1 MGSPCEVQ
9 VDGEDTAAAR
19 RIGRIV
25 EQEARRIE
33 EKYSRYRV
41 DSVISRINAAAGEP
55 ISVDEETAGLLDLA
69 TQTYQLSNGLFD
81 ISSGVLRKAWTFDG
95 SDRIPD
101 HGKIRALLP
110 FVGWHKAHWQRPQLT
125 LAKGMEIDMGGIGK
139 EYAVDRAIALARAAS
154 NLPVLVNFGGDLAV
168 TGPRCDGAAWRI
180 VIESVDETAS
190 EATPA
195 WLEVFAGAVTTS
207 GDARRYVERD
217 GKRYSHILDPRTGSS
232 VRGAPRA
239 VTVAADSCM
248 AAGILSTLAM
258 LHGRHAER
266 FLKREGAKAW
276 VTR

>member
-9 VDGEDTAAAR
+9 VDGEDAAVAAR
-19 RIGRIV
+19 IGQIV

-33 EKYSRYRV
+33 QKYSRYRA
-41 DSVISRINAAAGEP
+41 DSVVSRINATVGKP

-69 TQTYQLSNGLFD
+69 TQTYQLSDGLFD

-101 HGKIRALLP
+101 HDKIRALLP
-110 FVGWHKAHWQRPQLT
+110 FVGWYKARWQRPQLT
-125 LAKGMEIDMGGIGK
+125 LAAGMEIDFGGIGK
-139 EYAVDRAIALARAAS
+139 EYAVDRAVVLACAAS

-168 TGPRCDGAAWRI
+168 TGPRRDGSPWRV
-180 VIESVDETAS
+180 VIESVDEDAPD
-190 EATPA
+190 AAPA

-217 GKRYSHILDPRTGSS
+217 GKRYSHILDPLTGSS
-232 VRGAPRA
+232 VRDAPRA

-258 LHGRHAER
+258 LNGRHAER
-266 FLKREGAKAW
+266 FLKREGTKAW